1 LIRIFPVSPVAE
13 QHPMKIPPVKG
24 TRDLYPERF
33 APIRRIFD
41 TWRSVSIRHGFE
53 EFEGPTL
60 EMLDLYREKSGDEL
74 VGQLYR
80 LTDSGGRELALRPE
94 MTPTV
99 ARMVAARINSL
110 PRPINWFCMPKL
122 FRGENVQRGRLREF
136 FQWNVD
142 VIGTADVV
150 ADAECIL
157 VGVEALRELGL
168 TEKDFCVHISN
179 RRLISALLTGAG
191 IQEADHAGAYALMD
205 KVPKAKGEAVSEA
218 WNRRFGEQIAFADFY
233 ELLSAANLDTIR
245 GMLADGDGDI
255 QPSAETDAAIE
266 ETDRLF
272 TILCNFG
279 IIEYSTLDLEIIR
292 GLAYYTGPVFEFH
305 DRSNANRAIC
315 GGGRYDDLLGKL
327 GKTPEPA
334 VGFGMGDVVLSLML
348 EERGLLNPPER
359 SAAVFVADAVDG
371 LRPRL
376 HDLVAALRRG
386 GIHAE
391 FSYTRQALGKQLKT
405 ADRRGC
411 GIAVILG
418 SETLERGVV
427 QIKDMAG
434 GQRWETPIRELR
446 ENPRTVLH
454 IES

>member
-1 LIRIFPVSPVAE
+1 
-13 QHPMKIPPVKG
+13 MKIPPVKG

-41 TWRSVSIRHGFE
+41 AWRSASIRHGFE

-99 ARMVAARINSL
+99 ARMVAARINALS
-110 PRPINWFCMPKL
+110 RPIKWFCMPKL

-142 VIGTADVV
+142 VIGTADLV

-157 VGVEALRELGL
+157 VGVEALRDLGL
-168 TEKDFCVHISN
+168 TDMDFCVHISN

-191 IQEADHAGAYALMD
+191 IEEPDHADAYALMD
-205 KVPKAKGEAVSEA
+205 KVGKVKDETISGQWDS
-218 WNRRFGEQIAFADFY
+218 RFGEKIGFGDLY
-233 ELLSAANLDTIR
+233 DLLSAANLDTIR
-245 GMLADGDGDI
+245 GMLADGDSDI

-266 ETDRLF
+266 ETDKLF
-272 TILCNFG
+272 TVLHNFG
-279 IIEYSTLDLEIIR
+279 IIEYCELDLEIIR
-292 GLAYYTGPVFEFH
+292 GLAYYTGPVFEFL
-305 DRSNANRAIC
+305 DRSASHRAIC

-327 GKTPEPA
+327 GKKPEPA

-348 EERGLLNPPER
+348 EERGLLDAPQAK
-359 SAAVFVADAVDG
+359 SAVFVADATDG
-371 LRPRL
+371 LRPKL
-376 HDLVAALRRG
+376 LGVVAALRRAG
-386 GIHAE
+386 FQTE
-391 FSYTRQALGKQLKT
+391 FNYVRQSLGKQLKT
-405 ADRRGC
+405 ADKKDC
-411 GIAVILG
+411 ALAVILG
-418 SETLERGVV
+418 EETLERGVV
-427 QIKDMAG
+427 QIKDMTG
-434 GQRWETPIRELR
+434 GQHREAAIDALLS
-446 ENPRTVLH
+446 NPREVLE
-454 IES
+454 IRS

>member
-1 LIRIFPVSPVAE
+1 
-13 QHPMKIPPVKG
+13 MKIPPVKG

-41 TWRSVSIRHGFE
+41 AWRSASIRHGFE

-99 ARMVAARINSL
+99 ARMVAARISAL
-110 PRPINWFCMPKL
+110 SRPIKWFCMPKL

-142 VIGTADVV
+142 VIGTADLL

-157 VGVEALRELGL
+157 VGVEALRDLGL
-168 TEKDFCVHISN
+168 TEADFCVHISN
-179 RRLISALLTGAG
+179 RRLISSLLIGAG
-191 IQEADHAGAYALMD
+191 IEVSDHADAFVLMD
-205 KVPKAKGEAVSEA
+205 KVHKVKDETISEQ
-218 WNRRFGEQIAFADFY
+218 WDSRFGEQIGFGDLYNLLIAD
-233 ELLSAANLDTIR
+233 SLDTIR
-245 GMLADGDGDI
+245 GMLTGGDSSI
-255 QPSAETDAAIE
+255 RPSAETDAAID

-272 TILCNFG
+272 TVLHNFG
-279 IIEYSTLDLEIIR
+279 IPEYCKLDLEIIR

-305 DRSNANRAIC
+305 DRSAANRAIC

-327 GKTPEPA
+327 GKKPEPA

-348 EERGLLNPPER
+348 EERGLLDVSR
-359 SAAVFVADAVDG
+359 ASSAIFVADAADPW
-371 LRPRL
+371 PR
-376 HDLVAALRRG
+376 RR
-386 GIHAE
+386 
-391 FSYTRQALGKQLKT
+391 
-405 ADRRGC
+405 C
-411 GIAVILG
+411 
-418 SETLERGVV
+418 
-427 QIKDMAG
+427 
-434 GQRWETPIRELR
+434 P
-446 ENPRTVLH
+446 
-454 IES
+454 ESAR